1 MRVIPWDILKW
12 VSEEYFEMYSKT
24 MKFFDPLA
32 LEHLFFKLNNEF
44 GFDVEAENDA
54 VNNKKSEQA
63 SNCGENPK
71 LFKTLSSEK
80 T

>member
-1 MRVIPWDILKW
+1 
-12 VSEEYFEMYSKT
+12 MYSET

-54 VNNKKSEQA
+54 VNHKKSEQA
-63 SNCGENPK
+63 SNCGENLK
-71 LFKTLSSEK
+71 LFKTLSNENKLEIFSN
-80 T
+80 